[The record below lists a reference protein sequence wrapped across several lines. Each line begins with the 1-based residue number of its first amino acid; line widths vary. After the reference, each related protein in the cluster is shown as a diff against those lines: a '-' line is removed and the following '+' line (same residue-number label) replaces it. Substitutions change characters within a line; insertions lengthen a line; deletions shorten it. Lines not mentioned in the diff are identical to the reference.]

1 MQTVHAPGSTSETK
15 RATLAA
21 TVTMSGELLPPFLIF
36 KGAQN
41 GRIAKT
47 ELGTFPEMGFYAMQ
61 CKAWMD
67 ESMMSVWIEK
77 CLLPWKETLPPG
89 VTPLLILDSFR
100 VHMMGS
106 VVEKIQGIEI
116 EVQYIPGGCTYLC
129 QPIDVGVNKPI
140 KNKMADKWEDWL
152 EEEEVQ
158 NGKALMTPSR
168 KFIASWV
175 FETYWMLDAEKC
187 KNAWRKKGFEWV
199 AL

>member
-1 MQTVHAPGSTSETK
+1 
-15 RATLAA
+15 
-21 TVTMSGELLPPFLIF
+21 MSGELLPPFLIF

-106 VVEKIQGIEI
+106 VVEKIQGIGI

-158 NGKALMTPSR
+158 NGKALMTPSCEL
-168 KFIASWV
+168 IASWV
-175 FETYWMLDAEKC
+175 VETYWMLDAEKC

-199 AL
+199 AS

>member
-1 MQTVHAPGSTSETK
+1 
-15 RATLAA
+15 
-21 TVTMSGELLPPFLIF
+21 
-36 KGAQN
+36 
-41 GRIAKT
+41 
-47 ELGTFPEMGFYAMQ
+47 
-61 CKAWMD
+61 
-67 ESMMSVWIEK
+67 
-77 CLLPWKETLPPG
+77 
-89 VTPLLILDSFR
+89 
-100 VHMMGS
+100 MGS
-106 VVEKIQGIEI
+106 VVEKIQGIGI

-168 KFIASWV
+168 ELIASWV
-175 FETYWMLDAEKC
+175 VETYWMLDAEKF